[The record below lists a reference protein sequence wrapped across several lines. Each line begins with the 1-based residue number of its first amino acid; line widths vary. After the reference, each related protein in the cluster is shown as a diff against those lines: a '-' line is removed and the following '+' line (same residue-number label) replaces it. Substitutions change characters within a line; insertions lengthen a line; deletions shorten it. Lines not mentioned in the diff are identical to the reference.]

1 MRAIAITRPG
11 GPEVLE
17 LVECPAPVAG
27 KGECLIRVHASGI
40 NRPDVLQRKGLYPPP
55 AGVSELPGL
64 EVAGVIESG
73 DEQALATAGLQL
85 GDAVCA
91 LLAGGG
97 YAEWAVAPVGQC
109 LPVPAGWTMAEAAS
123 LPETFFTVWS
133 NLFDQAGMQPG
144 QTLLVHGG
152 SSGIGIAAIQLAK
165 AWGVRVW
172 VTVGSAAKAE
182 ACRQLGAEDAFNYRE
197 QDFVAAGLAA
207 TGGRGFDCILD
218 MVAGSY
224 LGRDQQVLAE
234 GGRVLVISLLGGT
247 AAALDAGLLLRR
259 SQTISGSRLRGRPL
273 AEKAAITQQLRERV
287 WPLLANRAIRPVVH
301 ATYRPHQAAQAHQD
315 LEGSQHVGK
324 LVIDWQGD

>member
-17 LVECPAPVAG
+17 LVECPLPTAG
-27 KGECLIRVHASGI
+27 AGECLIRVRASGI

-55 AGVSELPGL
+55 PGVSELPGL

-73 DEQALATAGLQL
+73 DEQALATAGLRI
-85 GDAVCA
+85 GDLVCA

-97 YAEWAVAPVGQC
+97 YAEHAVAPVGQC
-109 LPVPAGWTMAEAAS
+109 LPVPAGWSMTEAAS
-123 LPETFFTVWS
+123 LPETYYTVWS
-133 NLFDQAGMQPG
+133 NLFDQARMQAG

-165 AWGVRVW
+165 AFGIQTW
-172 VTVGSAAKAE
+172 VTVGSAGKAE
-182 ACRQLGAEDAFNYRE
+182 ACLQLGAAGAFNYRQ
-197 QDFVAAGLAA
+197 QDFVSAGLKA
-207 TGGRGFDCILD
+207 TNGRGFDCILD
-218 MVAGSY
+218 MVAGPY
-224 LGRDQQVLAE
+224 IGRDQRVLAE

-247 AAALDAGLLLRR
+247 AADLDAGLLLRR

-273 AEKAAITQQLRERV
+273 QEKAAITQQLRERV
-287 WPLLANRAIRPVVH
+287 WPLLESRSIRPVLH
-301 ATYRPHQAAQAHQD
+301 ATYRPQQVAQAHHD